1 MSTPKQSPKP
11 ELSENFHAHMRVFA
25 AAVRKYQLEGKTE
38 EEGGLLAAQEANKQ
52 FPLSSEDIE
61 AMKALGER
69 PAADALTGG
78 MTDRQRY
85 AFVHPATGLADMAN
99 QAYARVLEVGG
110 YQLKSLLTVNFMEG
124 EASWHASISMLGP
137 DRRPTPVGQIPA
149 VAMMLIQYELNQLL
163 AGVGDE
169 SQANHIESASAFHL
183 TKPLT
188 EAERAGLRQRRAAN
202 RQNN

>member
-1 MSTPKQSPKP
+1 MSAPKQSPKTN
-11 ELSENFHAHMRVFA
+11 LSENFHAHMRVFA
-25 AAVRKYQLEGKTE
+25 AAVLKYQLEGKTE

-52 FPLSSEDIE
+52 FPLSPEDIE

-69 PAADALTGG
+69 PPADNLTSS

-85 AFVHPATGLADMAN
+85 AFAHPATGLADMTN
-99 QAYARVLEVGG
+99 QAYARVLDIGG

-124 EASWHASISMLGP
+124 EASWHASISMLGA
-137 DRRPTPVGQIPA
+137 DRRPMPVEQIPA
-149 VAMMLIQYELNQLL
+149 TALMLIQYELNQLL
-163 AGVGDE
+163 ASVGDE
-169 SQANHIESASAFHL
+169 SKAEHIESASAFHL

-188 EAERAGLRQRRAAN
+188 EAERGGLRQRRAAN